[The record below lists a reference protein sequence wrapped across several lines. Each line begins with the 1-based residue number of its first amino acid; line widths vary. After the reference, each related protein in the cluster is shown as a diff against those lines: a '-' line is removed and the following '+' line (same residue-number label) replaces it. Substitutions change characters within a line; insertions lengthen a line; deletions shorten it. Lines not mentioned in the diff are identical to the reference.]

1 MSWYVMRDLTRANN
15 KRPGWKRLS
24 DAGYRVFTPMTW
36 KIRHSSVGKATR
48 QLCPVIHDLLFV
60 ESTREEL
67 DPFVEREPM
76 IQYRY
81 VKGGAYRE
89 AMEVSAE
96 EMERFIRATSDSA
109 KTTYYRPEEITPTMI
124 GKEIRIIGGAL
135 NGMSGRLPSVKGMR
149 KKRMIVEI
157 SGMLTAAVEVER
169 DFIEF
174 V

>member
-1 MSWYVMRDLTRANN
+1 MRDLTRANN

-89 AMEVSAE
+89 AMEVKRRRDGTFHTGNLRLSQDHLL
-96 EMERFIRATSDSA
+96 S
-109 KTTYYRPEEITPTMI
+109 
-124 GKEIRIIGGAL
+124 
-135 NGMSGRLPSVKGMR
+135 SGRNHTDDDRQGNQDNRRGTQRYVR
-149 KKRMIVEI
+149 K
-157 SGMLTAAVEVER
+157 TA
-169 DFIEF
+169 IG
-174 V
+174 